1 MNTHVSDR
9 TEPSAGHQ
17 DEGTLV
23 ALRRNVLLSG
33 VVGGLALL
41 LGVAYLLRS
50 SSGFDTLIGLLMLG
64 IAALHLPT
72 LIAART
78 PILVADDHGLRLRV
92 GLAWRG
98 LPWRSIRQVVVETA
112 DSPLREGR
120 LVVVPRDPEALL
132 DHLGTIDRLHLRWN
146 EFWYGAELSLPLGV
160 TTLADSP
167 DLASD
172 LIALAHG
179 RTDVVAL
186 HGRHIAQLD
195 EVPPRAEVVSEP
207 EVDEGVAPAASDV
220 DDPVVV
226 HAGTIDDGDDPTSD
240 PFDID
245 DGLEEDDEPSAR
257 YDALGRIDPFEPVPI
272 EELDD
277 QYSKPFVPV
286 VPLRDLSR
294 PVRVDVH
301 IEIPPR
307 AGASE
312 DTVAIVPSQRRGDEE
327 PSAPAWDQLEVEY
340 VIDDTAPTRPA
351 VEPLIGPKITH
362 AREMLDMSIDEL
374 SQRTRI
380 RPHVLEAMEVDD
392 FGPCG
397 GDFYARGHLTAIART
412 LGLTLDPL
420 MKTYDERYAQG
431 PINARR
437 VFEAELSTGLSSGM
451 RATLGGPRWSLLIGS
466 VLCLTMV
473 WALARMFAGAPDHL
487 TAAPDPGTQ
496 TAGLAAN
503 HQPITSPLMRTTSMS
518 VTAAHAAA
526 HVVVRDRTGK
536 VLWSGNLPI
545 GAHRQI
551 VGLAPFGVSADN
563 AGAVEVAV
571 KGKALGTIGIAG
583 QAASKK
589 FG

>member
-1 MNTHVSDR
+1 MSTHVSDR
-9 TEPSAGHQ
+9 AEHTTGEP
-17 DEGTLV
+17 DEGSLV

-33 VVGGLALL
+33 IVGGLALL
-41 LGVAYLLRS
+41 LGAAYLLRS
-50 SSGFDTLIGLLMLG
+50 SSAFDTVIGLVMLG
-64 IAALHLPT
+64 TAAVHLPT
-72 LIAART
+72 LVAART

-92 GLAWRG
+92 GLSWRG
-98 LPWRSIRQVVVETA
+98 LPWRSIRQVVVETP

-132 DHLGTIDRLHLRWN
+132 DHLGSIDRLHLRWN
-146 EFWYGAELSLPLGV
+146 DYWYGAELTLPLGM

-172 LIALAHG
+172 LIALADG

-186 HGRHIAQLD
+186 HGRQIARLD
-195 EVPPRAEVVSEP
+195 DVEMPAVIRDP
-207 EVDEGVAPAASDV
+207 EVREWVVPEPVGSSPALSKPESIDGRNSDEQVAQ
-220 DDPVVV
+220 DDQVT
-226 HAGTIDDGDDPTSD
+226 A
-240 PFDID
+240 
-245 DGLEEDDEPSAR
+245 E
-257 YDALGRIDPFEPVPI
+257 YDALGPIDPFEPVEI
-272 EELDD
+272 EHVDD
-277 QYSKPFVPV
+277 EYSKPIVPV
-286 VPLRDLSR
+286 SPLRDLNR
-294 PVRVDVH
+294 PIRVDVRLDT
-301 IEIPPR
+301 PARPD
-307 AGASE
+307 AE
-312 DTVAIVPSQRRGDEE
+312 DTAAIVPDQRRGDE
-327 PSAPAWDQLEVEY
+327 PTAPGWEQLAVDHA
-340 VIDDTAPTRPA
+340 IDDIAPTRPA
-351 VEPLIGPKITH
+351 ADPVIGPKITH

-420 MKTYDERYAQG
+420 MKAYEEHYAQG

-451 RATLGGPRWSLLIGS
+451 RATLSGPRWSLLIGS

-473 WALARMFAGAPDHL
+473 WALARMFAGPSDHL

-503 HQPITSPLMRTTSMS
+503 HQPITSPLMTTTPMS
-518 VTAAHAAA
+518 VTAAYAPA

-536 VLWSGNLPI
+536 VLWSGDLKI
-545 GAHRQI
+545 GARRQI

-563 AGAVEVAV
+563 AGAVVVTV
-571 KGKALGTIGIAG
+571 KGKGLGTIGTPGTAG
-583 QAASKK
+583 SRK